1 VTLEGRVAIV
11 TGAGQGTGLGA
22 ARALA
27 QRGALVVFSNRTKSK
42 VDAAVAQLAR
52 PDRVLAIE
60 CDVTRPEHITRCVDA
75 TIERFGRVDVLVHAA
90 DAPRRA
96 PLLDITEDDMLAG
109 FTAGVLGG
117 LRFMQAVVPLMIQQ
131 GGGSIVHIASG
142 AGPEA
147 EAGSAP
153 YASAKEAL
161 RTLSRVAAV
170 ELGPHGIRV
179 NVVCPITWSPSFER
193 WVERDP
199 ERYHKMLDEMP
210 LRRIG
215 DPVDDVGAVIAF
227 LAGDEGRYLT
237 GGTLMA
243 DGGATHLR

>member
-1 VTLEGRVAIV
+1 MTLEGRVAIV

-27 QRGALVVFSNRTKSK
+27 QRGASVVFSNRTKSK
-42 VDAAVAQLAR
+42 VDAAVTQLAR
-52 PDRVLAIE
+52 PDRALAIE

-75 TIERFGRVDVLVHAA
+75 TVERFGRVDVLVHAA

-109 FTAGVLGG
+109 FTTGVLGG
-117 LRFMQAVVPLMIQQ
+117 LRFMQAVIPFMIQQ

-199 ERYHKMLDEMP
+199 ERYRKMLDEMP